1 MDEILDSDHE
11 VTEQPIV
18 VLGLLLGPFS
28 MRYEHSNA
36 EASTVRRNWGMAP
49 EAPTHLPIEHTLDR
63 DDDEPPT
70 HAARATGS
78 QPRPLPAPPV
88 LEAKFGAPIEEK
100 SKSALSV
107 SQPSISKS
115 QPAGMPANPNIA
127 PAFMEFAAGAAFD
140 PNQIPMPPELAKAV
154 FGWVRRLA
162 LQADLVAA
170 DRLLRD
176 AVAELTSS
184 LSVVIIYAGPDGFY
198 SLGPDG
204 EMPKDTQPLLAVGKA
219 RRALVGPHS
228 GLIPIATAT
237 ETLAVIQ
244 LARNVRQPVFATDD
258 HITMAAIARES
269 ASVLHHLV
277 VQHLQGRQEHAA
289 DQKSLY
295 RPEALEYHRKKGSEG
310 GVAELSPRWVKRAYP
325 ILGISM
331 LIALLFGIFLRVP
344 TYTTGFGVI
353 HYAGT
358 PVTVQ
363 ATGNIE
369 SIYVQPG
376 DYVHVG
382 DPVAKLASTKEDAD
396 WQQVNS
402 ESENALQTYLFDDQD
417 DQARKS
423 VKTTSAALTHAV
435 SMQDFKIV
443 RSSAEGRVSDI
454 HAGIGKAMQ
463 MGEMMMTII
472 KPNTRPE
479 VWAYMPATDR
489 PRIKSDMPLQVAV
502 VGFNKK
508 PAKLKIQSI
517 SNDAVGAT
525 EIRRE
530 VGQDLADTLKL
541 AQDANYIL
549 VKGEFEG
556 DTIKVGKKEFT
567 LHHGMSTKVEIKIES
582 KPFLVTIFPLFEKYL
597 D

>member
-1 MDEILDSDHE
+1 M
-11 VTEQPIV
+11 
-18 VLGLLLGPFS
+18 VLGLLFS
-28 MRYEHSNA
+28 SFAMRHEHSNA
-36 EASTVRRNWGMAP
+36 EASTVRRKWGVAP
-49 EAPTHLPIEHTLDR
+49 EAPTHLPIERTFE
-63 DDDEPPT
+63 DEDEELAT
-70 HAARATGS
+70 HSARATGS
-78 QPRPLPAPPV
+78 QPRPLPAAPV
-88 LEAKFGAPIEEK
+88 VEAKPEPEPKVVVEEK
-100 SKSALSV
+100 SVSKSAPSV

-115 QPAGMPANPNIA
+115 GGIPAQPHVA
-127 PAFMEFAAGAAFD
+127 PAFMEFAGGAAFD
-140 PNQIPMPPELAKAV
+140 PNQVPLPPELAGAV

-162 LQADLVAA
+162 LQADLAAA

-244 LARNVRQPVFATDD
+244 LTRNTRQPTFGPAD

-277 VQHLQGRQEHAA
+277 VQHLQGRLEHAQ

-295 RPEALEYHRKKGSEG
+295 RPEALQHHRKKGTEG
-310 GVAELSPRWVKRAYP
+310 VVAELSPRWIKRAYP
-325 ILGISM
+325 MLAISM
-331 LIALLFGIFLRVP
+331 AVALLFGIIIRVP
-344 TYTTGFGVI
+344 TYTTGFGLI

-363 ATGNIE
+363 ANGNIDA
-369 SIYVQPG
+369 IYVQAG
-376 DYVHVG
+376 DLVHIG
-382 DPVAKLASTKEDAD
+382 DPVAKLSSTKEDAD
-396 WQQVNS
+396 YQQVNADA
-402 ESENALQTYLFDDQD
+402 ENALQTYLFDDQD
-417 DQARKS
+417 EQARKS
-423 VKTTSAALTHAV
+423 VKTATAALAHAQ
-435 SMQDFKIV
+435 SMLDLRIV
-443 RSSAEGRVSDI
+443 RSPAEGRVSDI
-454 HAGIGKAMQ
+454 HAAINGGMQ
-463 MGEMMMTII
+463 MGQQMMTII

-489 PRIKSDMPLQVAV
+489 PRIKPDMPLQVAV

-517 SNDAVGAT
+517 ANDAVGAA
-525 EIRRE
+525 EVRRE

-541 AQDANYIL
+541 ANDANYIL

-556 DTIKVGKKEFT
+556 DTIKVGKKEFK
-567 LHHGMSTKVEIKIES
+567 LHQGMTTKVEIKIES

>member
-1 MDEILDSDHE
+1 
-11 VTEQPIV
+11 
-18 VLGLLLGPFS
+18 
-28 MRYEHSNA
+28 
-36 EASTVRRNWGMAP
+36 
-49 EAPTHLPIEHTLDR
+49 
-63 DDDEPPT
+63 
-70 HAARATGS
+70 
-78 QPRPLPAPPV
+78 
-88 LEAKFGAPIEEK
+88 
-100 SKSALSV
+100 
-107 SQPSISKS
+107 
-115 QPAGMPANPNIA
+115 
-127 PAFMEFAAGAAFD
+127 
-140 PNQIPMPPELAKAV
+140 
-154 FGWVRRLA
+154 
-162 LQADLVAA
+162 
-170 DRLLRD
+170 
-176 AVAELTSS
+176 
-184 LSVVIIYAGPDGFY
+184 
-198 SLGPDG
+198 
-204 EMPKDTQPLLAVGKA
+204 MPKDTQPLLAVGKA

>member
-1 MDEILDSDHE
+1 M
-11 VTEQPIV
+11 
-18 VLGLLLGPFS
+18 
-28 MRYEHSNA
+28 
-36 EASTVRRNWGMAP
+36 
-49 EAPTHLPIEHTLDR
+49 
-63 DDDEPPT
+63 
-70 HAARATGS
+70 
-78 QPRPLPAPPV
+78 
-88 LEAKFGAPIEEK
+88 
-100 SKSALSV
+100 
-107 SQPSISKS
+107 
-115 QPAGMPANPNIA
+115 
-127 PAFMEFAAGAAFD
+127 
-140 PNQIPMPPELAKAV
+140 
-154 FGWVRRLA
+154 
-162 LQADLVAA
+162 
-170 DRLLRD
+170 
-176 AVAELTSS
+176 
-184 LSVVIIYAGPDGFY
+184 
-198 SLGPDG
+198 
-204 EMPKDTQPLLAVGKA
+204 
-219 RRALVGPHS
+219 
-228 GLIPIATAT
+228 
-237 ETLAVIQ
+237 
-244 LARNVRQPVFATDD
+244 
-258 HITMAAIARES
+258 
-269 ASVLHHLV
+269 
-277 VQHLQGRQEHAA
+277 
-289 DQKSLY
+289 
-295 RPEALEYHRKKGSEG
+295 
-310 GVAELSPRWVKRAYP
+310 
-325 ILGISM
+325 
-331 LIALLFGIFLRVP
+331 
-344 TYTTGFGVI
+344 
-353 HYAGT
+353 
-358 PVTVQ
+358 TVQ

-502 VGFNKK
+502 VGFN
-508 PAKLKIQSI
+508 